1 MKKLI
6 FVFFLFLVLSKNVF
20 AIETI
25 AKQAILY
32 DMDTKSVLF
41 KKNSDQLVSPSS
53 MSKIM
58 TIYYVFKKISEGELS
73 LQDEFIVSKKAW
85 KKGGS
90 KMFVKVNEKVKVE
103 DLIRG
108 MIVQSGNDACIVLA
122 EGLSGSEKL
131 FSEELTE
138 LGKEIGLVNSFFT
151 NSTGWPDPEHLM
163 TVDDLLTLSI
173 RTIKDFPDL
182 FHYYSEKEFTFSGI
196 KQLNRNPLLFTD
208 LNSDGLKTGHTS
220 LGGYGL
226 VATVKKN
233 DRRLILV
240 LNGLNSSKD
249 RAKEAQRLLKIGFNQ
264 YEILK
269 IAEANEKLK
278 TLNVWG
284 GDKKKINIFS
294 KDEIKITIPKKI
306 KKQLSFAIKYQS
318 PLIPPIISEEP
329 IGEFLIKK
337 NKEILKKFELF
348 TDQNVRKMN
357 FFQKIGHN
365 FRYLLFGESVIINNE

>member
-108 MIVQSGNDACIVLA
+108 IIVQSGNDACIVLA

-138 LGKEIGLVNSFFT
+138 LGKEIGLKNSFFT
-151 NSTGWPDPEHLM
+151 NSTGWPDPQHLM

-182 FHYYSEKEFTFSGI
+182 YHYYSEKEFTFSGI

-269 IAEANEKLK
+269 IAEANKNIK

-318 PLIPPIISEEP
+318 PLIPPITSEEP

-337 NKEILKKFELF
+337 NKEILKKFKLF

>member
-108 MIVQSGNDACIVLA
+108 IIVQSGNDACIVLA

-138 LGKEIGLVNSFFT
+138 LGKEIGLKNSFFT
-151 NSTGWPDPEHLM
+151 NSTGWPDPQHLM

-173 RTIKDFPDL
+173 RTIKDFPDF

-269 IAEANEKLK
+269 IAEANKNLK

-318 PLIPPIISEEP
+318 PLIPPITSEEP

-337 NKEILKKFELF
+337 NKEILKKFKLF

>member
-108 MIVQSGNDACIVLA
+108 IIVQSGNDACIVLA

-269 IAEANEKLK
+269 IAEANKNLK

>member
-1 MKKLI
+1 MKKLCFILI
-6 FVFFLFLVLSKNVF
+6 FFCVTPKYSF

-32 DMDTKSVLF
+32 DLDTKSVIF

-58 TIYYVFKKISEGELS
+58 TIYYTFKKISEGELS

-90 KMFVKVNEKVKVE
+90 KMFVKINDRVKVE
-103 DLIRG
+103 DLVRG
-108 MIVQSGNDACIVLA
+108 IIVQSGNDACIVLA
-122 EGLSGSEKL
+122 EGLSGSESL
-131 FSEELTE
+131 FSEELNE
-138 LGKEIGLVNSFFT
+138 LGKEIGLKNSFFT
-151 NSTGWPDPEHLM
+151 NSTGWPDPQHLM

-173 RTIKDFPDL
+173 RTIKDFPEL
-182 FHYYSEKEFTFSGI
+182 FHYYAEKEFTYNGI
-196 KQLNRNPLLFTD
+196 KQLNRNPLLFTE

-249 RAKEAQRLLKIGFNQ
+249 RAKEAERLIKIGLNQ
-264 YEILK
+264 YENII
-269 IAEANEKLK
+269 IANANTSLK

-284 GDKKKINIFS
+284 GDKKNVEVFS
-294 KDEIKITIPKKI
+294 KEEISITVPKRI
-306 KKQLSFAIKYQS
+306 KKKY
-318 PLIPPIISEEP
+318 L
-329 IGEFLIKK
+329 FL
-337 NKEILKKFELF
+337 
-348 TDQNVRKMN
+348 
-357 FFQKIGHN
+357 
-365 FRYLLFGESVIINNE
+365 

>member
-1 MKKLI
+1 MKKLCFILI
-6 FVFFLFLVLSKNVF
+6 FFCVTPKYSF

-32 DMDTKSVLF
+32 DLDTKSVIF

-58 TIYYVFKKISEGELS
+58 TIYYTFKKISEGELS

-90 KMFVKVNEKVKVE
+90 KMFVKINDRVKVE
-103 DLIRG
+103 DLVRG
-108 MIVQSGNDACIVLA
+108 IIVQSGNDACIVLA
-122 EGLSGSEKL
+122 EGLSGSESL
-131 FSEELTE
+131 FSEELNE
-138 LGKEIGLVNSFFT
+138 LGKEIGLKNSFFT
-151 NSTGWPDPEHLM
+151 NSTGWPDPQHLM

-173 RTIKDFPDL
+173 RTIKDFPEL
-182 FHYYSEKEFTFSGI
+182 FHYYAEKEFTYNGI
-196 KQLNRNPLLFTD
+196 KQLNRNPLLFTE

-249 RAKEAQRLLKIGFNQ
+249 RAKEAERLIKIGLNQ
-264 YEILK
+264 YENII
-269 IAEANEKLK
+269 IANANTSLK

-284 GDKKKINIFS
+284 GDKKNVEVFS
-294 KDEIKITIPKKI
+294 KEEISITVPKRIKKKI
-306 KKQLSFAIKYQS
+306 SFFIKYQS
-318 PLIPPIISEEP
+318 PILPPISSDEP

-337 NKEILKKFELF
+337 NKEILKKYDLF
-348 TDQNVRKMN
+348 TNQSVGKMN
-357 FFQKIGHN
+357 FFQKIAHN
-365 FRYLLFGESVIINNE
+365 FKYLLFGANVIAER

>member
-6 FVFFLFLVLSKNVF
+6 FVFFIFLVLSKNVF

-108 MIVQSGNDACIVLA
+108 IIVQSGNDACIVLA

-138 LGKEIGLVNSFFT
+138 LGKEIGLKNSFFT
-151 NSTGWPDPEHLM
+151 NSTGWPDPQHLM

>member
-108 MIVQSGNDACIVLA
+108 IIVQSGNDACIVLA

-138 LGKEIGLVNSFFT
+138 LGKEIGLKNSFFT
-151 NSTGWPDPEHLM
+151 NSTGWPDPQHLM

-269 IAEANEKLK
+269 IAEANKNIK

-284 GDKKKINIFS
+284 GDKKKINVFS

-365 FRYLLFGESVIINNE
+365 FRYLLFGESVIISNE

>member
-6 FVFFLFLVLSKNVF
+6 FVFFIFLVLSKNVF

-108 MIVQSGNDACIVLA
+108 IIVQSGNDACIVLA

-138 LGKEIGLVNSFFT
+138 LGKEIGLKNSFFT
-151 NSTGWPDPEHLM
+151 NSTGWPDPQHLM

-173 RTIKDFPDL
+173 RTIKDFPDF

-318 PLIPPIISEEP
+318 PLIPPITSEEP

-337 NKEILKKFELF
+337 NKEILKKFKLF

>member
-90 KMFVKVNEKVKVE
+90 KMFVNVNEKVKVE

-108 MIVQSGNDACIVLA
+108 IIVQSGNDACIVLA

-138 LGKEIGLVNSFFT
+138 LGKEIGLKNSFFT
-151 NSTGWPDPEHLM
+151 NSTGWPDPQHLM

-318 PLIPPIISEEP
+318 PLIPPITSEEP

-365 FRYLLFGESVIINNE
+365 FRYLLFGESVIISNE